1 MTGLCQ
7 LAADWAGQLPLGGV
21 MAEEKFDGF
30 RCMYFS
36 GITGVSRLWTRQGT
50 PINGCDHILHQCKL
64 MEQAAGQPMFIEGE
78 LLVNGTLEATK
89 RWVETD
95 WRFGGE
101 SGVLHAFDAM
111 PFAAWKDGGTDQPF
125 YERKAFLQQ
134 IADRAVNDPDLNWTW
149 RPGSRGRDEGATPV
163 VLIEDEWCASP
174 REVMDL
180 ARRVWAEGGEGLV
193 LKDAMAPYRRNR
205 NDAWMK
211 VKADNQHKW
220 RMAA

>member
-1 MTGLCQ
+1 MPGDAGGSVTIRRIKV
-7 LAADWAGQLPLGGV
+7 ADADQW
-21 MAEEKFDGF
+21 
-30 RCMYFS
+30 
-36 GITGVSRLWTRQGT
+36 
-50 PINGCDHILHQCKL
+50 
-64 MEQAAGQPMFIEGE
+64 EG
-78 LLVNGTLEATK
+78 
-89 RWVETD
+89 
-95 WRFGGE
+95 
-101 SGVLHAFDAM
+101 
-111 PFAAWKDGGTDQPF
+111 
-125 YERKAFLQQ
+125 
-134 IADRAVNDPDLNWTW
+134 